1 MTDDPYRKLV
11 ESFRIPWAER
21 IGRHAFVIVL
31 SLLCMSLMVGFH
43 FQGRANEDLKRAIVH
58 ERQKYEDLQ
67 AGFQNASHV
76 WNKRFREQEASC
88 TTPPQNLAN
97 GTVLCPVGAVMI
109 VDHDLTLDSTGVHGD
124 WRCILK

>member
-31 SLLCMSLMVGFH
+31 SLLCVSLMVCFH
-43 FQGRANEDLKRAIVH
+43 FQSRANDDLKRAIVH

-67 AGFQNASHV
+67 I
-76 WNKRFREQEASC
+76 RSC
-88 TTPPQNLAN
+88 ACPPQNLAN